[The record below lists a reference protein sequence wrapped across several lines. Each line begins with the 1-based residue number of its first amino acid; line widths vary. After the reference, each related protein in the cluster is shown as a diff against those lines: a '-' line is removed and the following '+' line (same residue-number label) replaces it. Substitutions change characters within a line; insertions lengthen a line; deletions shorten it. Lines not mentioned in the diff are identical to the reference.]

1 MGGSRSP
8 YSLATRLHMN
18 APKEERFPQFCGRVL
33 HRSAMDTGSIAG
45 PLRVD
50 AVEKGLAI
58 IGAPNPHSASQ
69 CLLSGVKRTSRLV
82 DVMSAYDAV
91 DGSSTG
97 T

>member
-1 MGGSRSP
+1 
-8 YSLATRLHMN
+8 
-18 APKEERFPQFCGRVL
+18 
-33 HRSAMDTGSIAG
+33 MDTGSVAG

-69 CLLSGVKRTSRLV
+69 CLLSGVKRTSQIEAA
-82 DVMSAYDAV
+82 MSAFDAV

-97 T
+97 KRVP